1 MSKPKNRIEALSLV
15 IALTIVA
22 PTESKRVEIAQMA
35 EALAAKMPEADVEQA
50 KYRAL
55 LMVEAELNVN

>member
-1 MSKPKNRIEALSLV
+1 
-15 IALTIVA
+15 
-22 PTESKRVEIAQMA
+22 MA

-50 KYRAL
+50 KYRGL